1 MSEIFSL
8 NSSKSK
14 SKAKS
19 RNSELRIIDSDSEGA
34 LKEVEISDLHII
46 ANPEKIQEK
55 QASRVSSIYS
65 KSSKKSSINVSSIK
79 INTPRR
85 TKKNIIEENN
95 TDSMRR
101 ELLFKYNKINQNGKW
116 SSLKLSMDD
125 SHYDIRN
132 EYERVCKEI
141 QMHTSV
147 KFYKDALLMGIRGVE
162 MLNSNFDPL
171 GIDLEGWSQSMSF
184 SIDTQ
189 NYEEVLT
196 DLAEKYK
203 SIGNVSPEI
212 KLMGLIFMSGFTF
225 TAAKKMEKMMSS
237 MNQPKSKSRGPRGP
251 RQVPR
256 YNNDNDTDTDNESG
270 SSAKIPEPIDIDIN
284 EDEIDH
290 MINLMQS
297 KKNEVAQETLDKVIN
312 IKAIP
317 KKRGRPAVI
326 KKTG

>member
-14 SKAKS
+14 SKLKS
-19 RNSELRIIDSDSEGA
+19 RNSELRIIDSDVSSEGN
-34 LKEVEISDLHII
+34 VNEIGVSDLHII
-46 ANPEKIQEK
+46 ANPEKIQAK
-55 QASRVSSIYS
+55 PSSKVSSIYS
-65 KSSKKSSINVSSIK
+65 KNSKKSNASLNVSSIK
-79 INTPRR
+79 NVHTGTRR
-85 TKKNIIEENN
+85 TKKTVLEENN

-101 ELLFKYNKINQNGKW
+101 EKNELLFKYNKINQNGKW

-125 SHYDIRN
+125 SFNDIRN

-171 GIDLEGWSQSMSF
+171 GIDLDGWSQSMSF

-189 NYEEVLT
+189 NYEEVLS

-237 MNQPKSKSRGPRGP
+237 MNKPRNTSRR
-251 RQVPR
+251 PR
-256 YNNDNDTDTDNESG
+256 YTSSSESDSG

-284 EDEIDH
+284 DDEIDN
-290 MINLMQS
+290 MLNLMES
-297 KKNEVAQETLDKVIN
+297 KKREVEKETLDKVIN
-312 IKAIP
+312 IKPIP
-317 KKRGRPAVI
+317 KKRGRPAVV
-326 KKTG
+326 KKAF

>member
-14 SKAKS
+14 SKVKS
-19 RNSELRIIDSDSEGA
+19 RNSELRIMDSDSEG
-34 LKEVEISDLHII
+34 LKEVKISDLHII
-46 ANPEKIQEK
+46 ANPEKTQEK
-55 QASRVSSIYS
+55 PTSKISSIYS
-65 KSSKKSSINVSSIK
+65 KNSKKSSINVSSIK
-79 INTPRR
+79 INNNTKR
-85 TKKNIIEENN
+85 TKKHILEENN

-101 ELLFKYNKINQNGKW
+101 EKNELLFKFNKINQSGKW

-162 MLNSNFDPL
+162 MLNANFDPL

-184 SIDTQ
+184 SMDTQ

-225 TAAKKMEKMMSS
+225 TAAKKMEKLMTN
-237 MNQPKSKSRGPRGP
+237 MNRPRSGSKGSRKK
-251 RQVPR
+251 
-256 YNNDNDTDTDNESG
+256 YTETIDDNASC
-270 SSAKIPEPIDIDIN
+270 SSAKIPEPIDIAIN
-284 EDEIDH
+284 DDEIDN
-290 MINLMQS
+290 MINLMQN
-297 KKNEVAQETLDKVIN
+297 KKNEIAQDNLDKVIN
-312 IKAIP
+312 IKPIP
-317 KKRGRPAVI
+317 KKRGRPAAII
-326 KKTG
+326 KRDI

>member
-14 SKAKS
+14 TRVKS
-19 RNSELRIIDSDSEGA
+19 RNSELRILDSDSEGA

-46 ANPEKIQEK
+46 ANPEKTQEK
-55 QASRVSSIYS
+55 PTSKVSSIYS
-65 KSSKKSSINVSSIK
+65 KNSKKSSVNVSSIK
-79 INTPRR
+79 INNPRK

-101 ELLFKYNKINQNGKW
+101 EKNELLFKYNKINQNEKW

-125 SHYDIRN
+125 SFYDIRN

-237 MNQPKSKSRGPRGP
+237 MNQPKSKSRGPR
-251 RQVPR
+251 QAPR
-256 YNNDNDTDTDNESG
+256 YTNDTDTDNESG

-284 EDEIDH
+284 EEEIDN

-317 KKRGRPAVI
+317 KKRGRPAAII
-326 KKTG
+326 KKA